1 MNAQWEHKVL
11 TYDLGWKGYDYDRI
25 EQDLNELGRQGWE
38 AIDTI
43 NPNIGS
49 AATTIVVILKR
60 ARD

>member
-1 MNAQWEHKVL
+1 MNTRWEHKVL
-11 TYDLGWKGYDYDRI
+11 TYDLGWRGYDYEQI

-38 AIDTI
+38 ALDTI